1 MGIIFKSGIKAIVG
15 DYIPPVPTLT
25 ATPTLTPT
33 LSLTSTPTPTLTS
46 TPTNTPTPTPTLT
59 STPTPTLTSTQT
71 PTLTSSSTNTPTPTP
86 TLTSTQTPTLTSSST
101 RTPTPTPTLTSSSTR
116 TPTPTPTASSSGGGY
131 TNTAEIYYDPGNS
144 SSYPGSGTS
153 LTNIGTAGN
162 VTGTLGTLS
171 GVAYES
177 GTASGAFNLD
187 GVSDKITFGQYNFG
201 TAITV
206 TAWVYPRSEFSI
218 NTIIANSGANLT
230 TNGFRVGWNS
240 WNTTNQNMIWE
251 AGNGSAGGTQSTANN
266 VITNNTWQHIAY
278 VFDQANRTI
287 KFFKNGVEQSTSGTP
302 VASIGMNNTNWYI
315 GAIGGN
321 SYYMNANLGQFR
333 VYKSLK
339 VASDLLAEFN
349 GTKSRYG
356 L

>member
-1 MGIIFKSGIKAIVG
+1 MGIIFKSGIKVIVG
-15 DYIPPVPTLT
+15 DYIPPTPTLT

-33 LSLTSTPTPTLTS
+33 LSSTSTPTPTLTS
-46 TPTNTPTPTPTLT
+46 TST
-59 STPTPTLTSTQT
+59 STPTPT

-86 TLTSTQTPTLTSSST
+86 TLTSTQTPTLTSTST
-101 RTPTPTPTLTSSSTR
+101 PTPTLTSTPTPTLTSSSTR

-144 SSYPGSGTS
+144 SSYPGTGTS

-177 GTASGAFNLD
+177 GTASGVFNLD
-187 GVSDKITFGQYNFG
+187 GVADKITFGQFNFG
-201 TAITV
+201 TLMTV
-206 TAWVYPRSEFSI
+206 TAWVYPRSEYSI
-218 NTIIANSGANLT
+218 NTIIANSGANVA

-240 WNTTNQNMIWE
+240 WNTTNQNMVFE
-251 AGNGSAGGTQSTANN
+251 AGNGTSGGTQLTANN
-266 VITNNTWQHIAY
+266 VITNNAWQHIAY
-278 VFDQANRTI
+278 VFDQTNRTI

-302 VASIGMNNTNWYI
+302 VASIGMNNTNWWI

-339 VASDLLAEFN
+339 VASDLLAEYN